1 MFAINIARVDYMTL
15 IELRYLVTV
24 AQTRHFGRA
33 AEAFNVSQP
42 TLSMAVRKLEQD
54 LGVLLFERSK
64 SGIRVTKM
72 GEQIIAQAQRVL
84 SQTDAITA
92 LAKADK
98 DQLSGELKLGSIF
111 TLAPY
116 LFPQLVPS
124 LSVIASQ
131 LTLVCSEGYNSDLR
145 QQLRTGEVD
154 AILISQPFT
163 EADIVTQQIYREP
176 LQLVMQPNHALA
188 AKASISME
196 ELHDQ
201 TFLVLNKKQCLSEQ
215 MLEIFQPVAKN
226 IIECSSLETL
236 RHMVAIGLGLSVL
249 PASAIN
255 SSLYSQQTIT
265 ARPLQTNPSRNILL
279 AWRASF
285 PRHKA
290 IDAVRRAIQVNNW
303 QFTTAHETVG
313 SGLLVE
319 NQSW

>member
-1 MFAINIARVDYMTL
+1 MTL

-33 AEAFNVSQP
+33 AEVFNVSQP

-124 LSVIASQ
+124 LSVIANQ
-131 LTLVCSEGYNSDLR
+131 LTLVCSEGYNNDLR
-145 QQLRTGEVD
+145 HQLRNGEVD

-196 ELHDQ
+196 ELRGQ

-215 MLEIFQPVAKN
+215 MLEIFQPIAKN

-236 RHMVAIGLGLSVL
+236 RHMVAIGLGLSIL

-303 QFTTAHETVG
+303 QFTTAHETGG